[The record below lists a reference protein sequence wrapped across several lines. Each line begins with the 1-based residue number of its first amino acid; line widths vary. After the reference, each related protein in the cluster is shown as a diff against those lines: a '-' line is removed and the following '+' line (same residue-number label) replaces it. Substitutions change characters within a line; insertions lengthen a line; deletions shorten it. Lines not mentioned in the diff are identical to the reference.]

1 MKVSEVANMY
11 SVIMGMGKKRMPIRM
26 SRVLT
31 RNARKMESIVKD
43 FDEDKQKILEKYG
56 EKNEDGTLKYT
67 ENGGVKVPDQR
78 GFFAELNEVGSME
91 VEVTLEKIL
100 EQDLERCDSEPEY
113 DTLTKEEVDVLDI
126 MLEDEI

>member
-31 RNARKMESIVKD
+31 RNARKMENIVKD

-67 ENGGVKVPDQR
+67 ENGGVKVIDQR
-78 GFFAELNEVGSME
+78 GFFAELDEVGSME

-100 EQDLERCDSEPEY
+100 EQDLERCDSEPGY
-113 DTLTKEEVDVLDI
+113 DTLTKEEVDVLDA
-126 MLEDEI
+126 MLEDEE